1 MQFKDKLK
9 ELRINAGLSQKQLAD
24 AIFISRSAVAKWE
37 NGLGLPSKVSY
48 DALLDYFGIT
58 EESLPLNEVDGRRV
72 KTKRLFRRILVLTGT
87 ISSLIIIFA
96 VMICLI
102 ALFNGIRLTPNEAV
116 GEYWADNEKIET
128 QKYIFY
134 YETTEGF
141 RVIDK
146 FKVVEKL
153 PIGYKQ
159 IDVADY
165 KMKVFDE
172 SGNSYGNLFSFED
185 AGIYYNIFISDIYST
200 GEGIYVNVL
209 EGVLING
216 KERALFLN
224 SFFETDF
231 SVTEFTSGE
240 KRLFVRSEAKIMSQ

>member
-9 ELRINAGLSQKQLAD
+9 ELRINAGISQKQLAD

-37 NGLGLPSKVSY
+37 NGLGLPSKTSY
-48 DALLDYFGIT
+48 DALLNYFGIT

-96 VMICLI
+96 VMIYLI

-116 GEYWADNEKIET
+116 GEYWEDNEKIET
-128 QKYIFY
+128 QKFIFY

-146 FKVVEKL
+146 FRVVEKL
-153 PIGYKQ
+153 PIGYRQ
-159 IDVADY
+159 VDVSDY

-172 SGNSYGNLFSFED
+172 SGRSYGNLYSFED
-185 AGIYYNIFISDIYST
+185 SGIRYNIFI
-200 GEGIYVNVL
+200 
-209 EGVLING
+209 
-216 KERALFLN
+216 
-224 SFFETDF
+224 
-231 SVTEFTSGE
+231 
-240 KRLFVRSEAKIMSQ
+240 